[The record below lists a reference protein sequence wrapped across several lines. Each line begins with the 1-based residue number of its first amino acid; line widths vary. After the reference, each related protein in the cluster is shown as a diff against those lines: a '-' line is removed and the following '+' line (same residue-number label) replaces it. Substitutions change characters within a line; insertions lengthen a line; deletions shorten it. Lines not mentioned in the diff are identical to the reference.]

1 MKCKICNR
9 DLKDKGLCTLHL
21 KAYNN
26 IVEKFVFWKQAT
38 NISWAEYL
46 VELQK
51 NSLTGEW
58 AKEVIKDLIVEQEG
72 NVRQN

>member
-1 MKCKICNR
+1 LKCKICNR
-9 DLKDKGLCTLHL
+9 EVEDNGFCVLHL

-26 IVEKFVFWKQAT
+26 IIEKFVFWKQAS

-46 VELQK
+46 IELQK

-58 AKEVIKDLIVEQEG
+58 AKEVTKHLIKEGTDIVK
-72 NVRQN
+72 

>member
-1 MKCKICNR
+1 MKCKLCNR
-9 DLKDKGLCTLHL
+9 EVEDNGFCVLHL

-26 IVEKFVFWKQAT
+26 IIEKFVFWKQAS

-58 AKEVIKDLIVEQEG
+58 AKEVIKDLIVEQKG
-72 NVRQN
+72 NVK

>member
-9 DLKDKGLCTLHL
+9 EVEDNGFCILHL

-26 IVEKFVFWKQAT
+26 IIEKFVFWKQAS

-58 AKEVIKDLIVEQEG
+58 AKEVIKDLIVEQNG
-72 NVRQN
+72 NVR